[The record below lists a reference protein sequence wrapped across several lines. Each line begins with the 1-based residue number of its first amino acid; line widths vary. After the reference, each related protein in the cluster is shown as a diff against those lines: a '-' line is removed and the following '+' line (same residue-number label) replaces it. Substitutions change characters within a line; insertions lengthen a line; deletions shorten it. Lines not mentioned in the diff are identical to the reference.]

1 MKRKNCQSTRNE
13 REDKREVWGRE
24 KGAKEPE
31 ESSPSSQGGSEK
43 KKRRRMRMMR
53 REERDSARCQ
63 EYPRADDL

>member
-13 REDKREVWGRE
+13 REDKREVRGRE

-43 KKRRRMRMMR
+43 KKK
-53 REERDSARCQ
+53 EEN
-63 EYPRADDL
+63 EDDAEGGER